1 MDWDFFE
8 ERGAG
13 SASVAA
19 SAAGAARAAEIP
31 RIVGVGGARAVSV
44 SALVPCRGGRHGVG
58 DRRWLG
64 WEA

>member
-8 ERGAG
+8 EGGAG

-44 SALVPCRGGRHGVG
+44 SALVPGVVAMGWGIGGGCM
-58 DRRWLG
+58 G